1 MPALNMALR
10 LTRRSQA
17 RLPATRALISS
28 NSAEKTGHF
37 PALLS
42 TSFFMTKRLLP
53 AILLAVVTATAA
65 ESGGRIICVGGTLP
79 AFPAGTKGTIQTADS
94 SALVLVAPTATARIP
109 YRKINWIEY
118 GQDVGRR
125 YVLAVLVSPIFLL
138 SKARAHYIT
147 LGYTDDTGRQQA
159 IVLRVDKR
167 SVKTTL
173 AMLEARTGRTVRF
186 RDEDARKALHG

>member
-1 MPALNMALR
+1 VA
-10 LTRRSQA
+10 
-17 RLPATRALISS
+17 AT
-28 NSAEKTGHF
+28 T
-37 PALLS
+37 
-42 TSFFMTKRLLP
+42 
-53 AILLAVVTATAA
+53 
-65 ESGGRIICVGGTLP
+65 
-79 AFPAGTKGTIQTADS
+79 
-94 SALVLVAPTATARIP
+94 TARIP
-109 YRKINWIEY
+109 YRKINLIEY

-173 AMLEARTGRTVRF
+173 AMLEARTGRAVRF
-186 RDEDARKALHG
+186 RDEEARKALHG

>member
-1 MPALNMALR
+1 
-10 LTRRSQA
+10 
-17 RLPATRALISS
+17 
-28 NSAEKTGHF
+28 
-37 PALLS
+37 
-42 TSFFMTKRLLP
+42 MTKRLLMT
-53 AILLAVVTATAA
+53 ILLAAVAATAA
-65 ESGGRIICVGGTLP
+65 ESGGRVKCVGGTLP
-79 AFPAGTKGTIQTADS
+79 AFPAGTKGTIQTTDR
-94 SALVLVAPTATARIP
+94 SALVLVAATATARIP
-109 YRKINWIEY
+109 YRKINLIEY

-173 AMLEARTGRTVRF
+173 AMLEARTGRAVRF
-186 RDEDARKALHG
+186 RDEDARKSLHG